1 MSSTVTS
8 TVKPHSGPSGFWSH
22 AMSPLITWPPSSAL
36 RLLQIRNFVF
46 WSRCD
51 LAATNPTLH
60 AWPKVTFQ
68 LSNIQQYF
76 CSLGFAKGSKATW
89 EKLLVHPAGSRT
101 FDLLPKFWKFF
112 FLNFTKALEL
122 TYVQFTMFKVILWVV
137 PFFIGRRECND
148 DCTGSGKLT
157 VPQIQIPPQN
167 VLDCKTF

>member
-1 MSSTVTS
+1 MSTTVTS

-46 WSRCD
+46 WSCCD

-89 EKLLVHPAGSRT
+89 EKLLVHPAGSRP
-101 FDLLPKFWKFF
+101 FDLLPKFWKLF
-112 FLNFTKALEL
+112 FLKFYKGLGAHLCSVH
-122 TYVQFTMFKVILWVV
+122 YVQSNTLSG
-137 PFFIGRRECND
+137 PFFHRKKRMQWWLHWLREAHSASNSNTSSECAW
-148 DCTGSGKLT
+148 L
-157 VPQIQIPPQN
+157 
-167 VLDCKTF
+167 